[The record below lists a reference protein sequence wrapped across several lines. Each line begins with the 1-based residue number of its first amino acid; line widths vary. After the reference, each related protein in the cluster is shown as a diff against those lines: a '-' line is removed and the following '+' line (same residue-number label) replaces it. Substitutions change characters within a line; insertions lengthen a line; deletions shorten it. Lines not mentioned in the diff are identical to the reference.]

1 MSGQEAGQKKKGFH
15 WPHFKAA
22 PGSEAELERD
32 LKHLHRNEDP
42 VRDPAPTHIVRN
54 EYGPLNDAHDPKA
67 CPENGSVSA
76 APKEALQ
83 KVVRQYGSD
92 GQQEL
97 PGELAFDKLAQ
108 SLHRGCSHP
117 DAKGLDGKGKGS
129 GNCLGFAAHD
139 KSGTLTAVRFERR
152 KLRPQDIRIQA
163 SLKRAAEVSGC
174 LSVQQAAQQA
184 LEGQHIAYVGICH
197 SGHEIVGIVTEIGS
211 SVGKFKVGDR
221 AAVGCMVG
229 SCGRTYDSEDTAEG
243 GAITRGGYSTHI
255 VVQESFALHLPANLP
270 MDAAA
275 PLLCAGITTYSPLR
289 HFGLDKPGKK
299 VGVVGLGGLGHMAV
313 KLAKA
318 FGCEVTVIST
328 SPNKKE
334 EACSRL
340 GADNFVVSKNED
352 EMKAAAGSLDGI
364 IDTVSSKHDLPSYLS
379 LLKTDGALVMV
390 GLSPDP
396 LEIAAF
402 SLTSRRRMLAGS
414 GIGGIK
420 ETQEMLDF
428 CGEHNVTCDIELIQI
443 DYVNEAMDRLEKN
456 DVRYRFVIDIHGSLV
471 A

>member
-1 MSGQEAGQKKKGFH
+1 MA
-15 WPHFKAA
+15 PPTAA
-22 PGSEAELERD
+22 A
-32 LKHLHRNEDP
+32 
-42 VRDPAPTHIVRN
+42 V
-54 EYGPLNDAHDPKA
+54 KA
-67 CPENGSVSA
+67 CPENGESA

-83 KVVRQYGSD
+83 QVVRQYGSN
-92 GQQEL
+92 GHQEL
-97 PGELAFDKLAQ
+97 PGELGFDKLAQ
-108 SLHRGCSHP
+108 SLHRGCTHP
-117 DAKGLDGKGKGS
+117 DAKALDGQGQGS

-139 KSGTLTAVRFERR
+139 ESGTLSAVRFERR
-152 KLRPQDIRIQA
+152 ALSPQDIRIQ
-163 SLKRAAEVSGC
+163 
-174 LSVQQAAQQA
+174 
-184 LEGQHIAYVGICH
+184 IAYVGICH
-197 SGHEIVGIVTEIGS
+197 SDLHKIRNEWGESTRYPCIPGGWPVRIGS
-211 SVGKFKVGDR
+211 SVGNFKVGDR

-229 SCGRTYDSEDTAEG
+229 SCGRCEDCSKGLEQYCNPTGPIWQVGMIVGAGETLARTYDSEDSAEG

-334 EACSRL
+334 EACACL
-340 GADNFVVSKNED
+340 GADHFVVRAR
-352 EMKAAAGSLDGI
+352 EMKAAVGSLDGI
-364 IDTVSSKHDLPSYLS
+364 IDTVSAKHDLASYLS

-396 LEIAAF
+396 LEVLAF
-402 SLTSRRRMLAGS
+402 SLTSRRRTLAGS

-428 CGEHNVTCDIELIQI
+428 CGQHNVTCDIELINI
-443 DYVNEAMDRLEKN
+443 DYVNQAMDRLEKN
-456 DVRYRFVIDIHGSLV
+456 DVRYRFVIDIQGSLV